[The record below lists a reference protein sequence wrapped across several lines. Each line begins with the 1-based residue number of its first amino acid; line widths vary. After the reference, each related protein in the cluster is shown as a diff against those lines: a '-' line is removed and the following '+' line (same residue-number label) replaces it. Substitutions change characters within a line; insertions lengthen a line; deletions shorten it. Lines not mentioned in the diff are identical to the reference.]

1 MIKSFLGLIIAL
13 SLYGGAHIVILGDP
27 HIPGKHLDNKKQ
39 VLEQINQWSDVDSVV
54 AMGDLCS
61 QTGTQEEYEQ
71 VQAYFFKLTKPL
83 YAITGNHDFIYADT
97 LDANGK
103 LQHASREIQE
113 AKLKR
118 FQTLFNL
125 PKLYYSVIKEHY
137 LLLFLSADASSHLAQ
152 LSSEQLEWFENELKT
167 HPTMP
172 TIVFFHA
179 PLDQT
184 LENYNHWANTPNF
197 IAQPKEKL
205 HQIIIHNPQLFL
217 WVSGHTHT
225 SAKEPSFAS
234 AINRYEQVTNIHNS
248 DMNKE
253 TIWSNSLFLEENF
266 VRIKTYDHHQN
277 RWLNA
282 LERVIAKP
290 KI

>member
-1 MIKSFLGLIIAL
+1 MIKSFVGLLLAL

-27 HIPGKHLDNKKQ
+27 HIPGNHLDTKEQ
-39 VLEQINQWSDVDSVV
+39 VIEQINQWSDVDSVV

-61 QTGTQEEYEQ
+61 KTGTEEEYALAK
-71 VQAYFFKLTKPL
+71 AYFSKLHKPL
-83 YAITGNHDFIYADT
+83 YVITGNHDFIYADA
-97 LDANGK
+97 LDNNGK

-118 FQTLFNL
+118 FQETFSL

-137 LLLFLSADASSHLAQ
+137 LLLFLCADNPSHLAD
-152 LSSEQLEWFENELKT
+152 LSPEQLEWFENELKT
-167 HPTMP
+167 HPKIP

-184 LENYNHWANTPNF
+184 LESYNHWVNTPNF
-197 IAQPKEKL
+197 IAQPKAKL
-205 HQIIIHNPQLFL
+205 HQIILSNPQLFL
-217 WVSGHTHT
+217 WISGHTHT

-234 AINRYEQVTNIHNS
+234 PINRYEQVTNVHNS

-253 TIWSNSLFLEENF
+253 TIWSNSLYLEEDF
-266 VRIKTYDHHQN
+266 VRIKTFDHNQKIWID
-277 RWLNA
+277 R
-282 LERVIAKP
+282 LERTIAKP
-290 KI
+290 KF